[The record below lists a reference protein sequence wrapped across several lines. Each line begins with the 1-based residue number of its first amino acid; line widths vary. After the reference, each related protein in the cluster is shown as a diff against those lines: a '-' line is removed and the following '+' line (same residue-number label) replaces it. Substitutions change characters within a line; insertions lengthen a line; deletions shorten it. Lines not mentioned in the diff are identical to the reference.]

1 MSRYRRKNSRAGRVS
16 IACIVILLLIVMSVQ
31 IIELYHKD
39 QDYIAREAELTE
51 ALEKEEASKE
61 QLSEYEEYIGS
72 REYVEDTAKSR
83 LGLVYDNEI
92 IFKEK

>member
-1 MSRYRRKNSRAGRVS
+1 MSRYRRKNSRSGRVS

-51 ALEKEEASKE
+51 ELEKEEASKE